1 MMAAGLSSTLKK
13 RQDEEE
19 VLLMLHDRRQEEIT
33 ARINSSSPETVAGT
47 AATAAAEE
55 RASPGPKQDETS
67 PRRPVPAAHY
77 TAVGA
82 SLSARADRKTCCF
95 YSKPQNLEL
104 CVPPQHV
111 GYLTRQRRPEIRG
124 SVNLKSLNRRMKK
137 KDRTI

>member
-13 RQDEEE
+13 RQDKEE
-19 VLLMLHDRRQEEIT
+19 VLLMLHDRQQEEIT

-47 AATAAAEE
+47 AAAAAEE
-55 RASPGPKQDETS
+55 RVSPGPKQDETS

-82 SLSARADRKTCCF
+82 SLSARADRKTRCF

-104 CVPPQHV
+104 VF
-111 GYLTRQRRPEIRG
+111 LLSMLAT
-124 SVNLKSLNRRMKK
+124 
-137 KDRTI
+137 

>member
-1 MMAAGLSSTLKK
+1 MRETERKSKKSPSIPEIDHRRAACVTLT
-13 RQDEEE
+13 
-19 VLLMLHDRRQEEIT
+19 H
-33 ARINSSSPETVAGT
+33 
-47 AATAAAEE
+47 
-55 RASPGPKQDETS
+55 DETS